1 MTNEELIQLYKQ
13 GNSESLQLLLEQ
25 NKALIYK
32 VAKRFFTGRDNAID
46 QEDLIQE
53 GYIGLIKAVEK
64 YNEET
69 EAVFIT
75 YAYYWI
81 YKAMHRFMY
90 PTRNKINNKSMQ
102 VNSLNT
108 MVAGIDNDIELQ
120 ETLADEDIYPGIEES
135 IANKEDYKQVEKMLV
150 SSKNINPK
158 ALQIVR
164 LRYGFSDGKCY
175 TYEEIGKVL
184 GETRHKV
191 RQIEVKAFREI
202 RKSKWGRVRIAEQGY
217 IRKGRVYDTGS
228 VRWDFIRDLDNEI
241 SQLLNLAI

>member
-1 MTNEELIQLYKQ
+1 MTNEELIQSYKQ
-13 GNSESLQLLLEQ
+13 GKSESLQLLLEQ
-25 NKALIYK
+25 NKAFIYK

-53 GYIGLIKAVEK
+53 GYIGLIQAVEK
-64 YNEET
+64 YNEEI

-108 MVAGIDNDIELQ
+108 MVPGIDNDIELQ
-120 ETLADEDIYPGIEES
+120 ETLADEDIYPGIEEN
-135 IANKEDYKQVEKMLV
+135 IANKEDYKCVEQILTT
-150 SSKNINPK
+150 SKNVNPN
-158 ALQIVR
+158 ALQIIR

-202 RKSKWGRVRIAEQGY
+202 RKSKWGQMRRLEGRICRRTKFYKSETLSDNVFS
-217 IRKGRVYDTGS
+217 R
-228 VRWDFIRDLDNEI
+228 LDSEVMA
-241 SQLLNLAI
+241 LLKEVM

>member
-1 MTNEELIQLYKQ
+1 MTNEELIQAYRC
-13 GNSESLQLLLEQ
+13 GNEESLQLLLEQ

-108 MVAGIDNDIELQ
+108 MVPGIDNDIELQ
-120 ETLADEDIYPGIEES
+120 ETLADEDIYPGIEEN
-135 IANKEDYKQVEKMLV
+135 IANKEDYKCVEQILTI
-150 SSKNINPK
+150 SKNVNPN
-158 ALQIVR
+158 ALQIIR
-164 LRYGFSDGKCY
+164 LRYGFSDEKCY

-184 GETRHKV
+184 GVTRHKV

-202 RKSKWGRVRIAEQGY
+202 RKSKWGQMRRLE
-217 IRKGRVYDTGS
+217 GRVYRKTKFYESETLSDNVFS
-228 VRWDFIRDLDNEI
+228 RLDSEVMA
-241 SQLLNLAI
+241 LLKEVM

>member
-1 MTNEELIQLYKQ
+1 MTNKELIQAYRCGDK
-13 GNSESLQLLLEQ
+13 ESLQLLLEQ

-81 YKAMHRFMY
+81 YKSMHRFMY

-108 MVAGIDNDIELQ
+108 MVPGIDNDIELK
-120 ETLADEDIYPGIEES
+120 ETLADEDIYPDIEEN
-135 IANKEDYKQVEKMLV
+135 IANKEDYKCVEQILTT
-150 SSKNINPK
+150 SKNVNPN

-175 TYEEIGKVL
+175 TYEEIGKAL
-184 GETRHKV
+184 GVTRYKV

-202 RKSKWGRVRIAEQGY
+202 RKSKWGQMRRLE
-217 IRKGRVYDTGS
+217 GRVYRKTKFYESETLSDNVFS
-228 VRWDFIRDLDNEI
+228 RLDSEVMA
-241 SQLLNLAI
+241 LLKEVM

>member
-1 MTNEELIQLYKQ
+1 MTNEELIQSYRC
-13 GNSESLQLLLEQ
+13 GNKESLQLLLEQ

-81 YKAMHRFMY
+81 YKVMHRFMY

-120 ETLADEDIYPGIEES
+120 ETLADEDIYPGIEEN
-135 IANKEDYKQVEKMLV
+135 IANKEDYKCVEQILTT
-150 SSKNINPK
+150 SKNVNPN

-184 GETRHKV
+184 GVTRYKV
-191 RQIEVKAFREI
+191 RQIEVKTFREI
-202 RKSKWGRVRIAEQGY
+202 RKSKWGQMRGLE
-217 IRKGRVYDTGS
+217 GRVYRRTKFYESETLSDNVFS
-228 VRWDFIRDLDNEI
+228 RLDSEVMA
-241 SQLLNLAI
+241 LLKEVI